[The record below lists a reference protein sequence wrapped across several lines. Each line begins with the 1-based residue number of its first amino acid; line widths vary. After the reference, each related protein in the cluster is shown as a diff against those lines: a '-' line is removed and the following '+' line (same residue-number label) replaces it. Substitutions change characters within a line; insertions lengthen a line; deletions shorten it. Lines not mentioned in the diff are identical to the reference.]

1 MRTNIVLDDALISQ
15 ALKLTGAASK
25 KEVINLALQQLVN
38 SCIKKK
44 QNKQDFIESYINN
57 PIRMEDFT
65 PLHRDDIYNLLS
77 ICNPLV

>member
-15 ALKLTGAASK
+15 ALNLTGAASK
-25 KEVINLALQQLVN
+25 KEVVNLALQQLVN

-44 QNKQDFIESYINN
+44 QSKQDFIEFYINN

-65 PLHRDDIYNLLS
+65 PMHRDDIYDR
-77 ICNPLV
+77 

>member
-25 KEVINLALQQLVN
+25 KEVVNLALQQLVN

-44 QNKQDFIESYINN
+44 QNKQDFIDTYIKK
-57 PIRMEDFT
+57 PIIMDDFAH
-65 PLHRDDIYNLLS
+65 LQRDDIYDR
-77 ICNPLV
+77 